1 MSFILDA
8 LRRADA
14 QREYQAGGGLHAQAI
29 ALPDAD
35 PSAPRWPTRS
45 LVLAAVLA
53 ATVAAAMLLMWLRP
67 ALRMGPVTP
76 VATAAPTLAP
86 VSTVAAPAPSGP
98 ADAVLPP
105 PTAVAQTSAA
115 PAIRSSRR
123 RPPELA
129 STGPAAAG
137 EAAND
142 ATADVPP
149 PSAARTMPLPATAPP
164 TAPPTAMPA
173 GTPATTPVTTP
184 PARSS
189 ALPPGAPRAVV
200 SGGVFS
206 QNAASRMVIV
216 NGQVFG
222 EGAEPVAGVT
232 IEQIAPNRAVL
243 RYQGQRYTVN
253 Y

>member
-1 MSFILDA
+1 
-8 LRRADA
+8 
-14 QREYQAGGGLHAQAI
+14 LHAQAI
-29 ALPDAD
+29 ALPDDD

-76 VATAAPTLAP
+76 V
-86 VSTVAAPAPSGP
+86 STVAAPAPSGP

-123 RPPELA
+123 PPPELA
-129 STGPAAAG
+129 SSGPAAPG

-164 TAPPTAMPA
+164 TAMPA

-184 PARSS
+184 SARSS